1 MTKKKS
7 LLKPLIPFLVIGVII
22 AAFYNLT
29 EKKVTIETN
38 ELKSKL
44 ISLKTVQAGN
54 GFEDLQPLKEI
65 LKDKQV
71 IAMGDATYGTK
82 ESIQMKHRM
91 FEFFVEEMG
100 YRVLGIEADFG
111 TVQVVN
117 DYILN
122 GRGNAT
128 DAFKGVNYNEW
139 YTRDILDMVEWMRK
153 YNEESNHKTK
163 VKLYGITSGEPYES
177 KKKILN
183 YLKKTDENIF
193 KEFDSKLK
201 NLLVL
206 HELDNDKANIEQLKN
221 IFNENKN
228 KFIEKTSKDE
238 FEIVAQCLEI
248 IRQKIEHNIKVR
260 VTDLAGAQNLEEK
273 NVADNVK
280 WILDYE
286 SEFGN
291 DKVLLWSY
299 NSRVNKS
306 IGQYTSMGE
315 QLKNL
320 FDDKYY
326 AIAFDF
332 YQGTFMAI
340 PTDGGQFRKFS
351 VEKSREDS
359 IAGVFEKTGVPL
371 SFMDFKSASQD
382 SNMKKWLSEVQ
393 KVHSYYVYD
402 GVEEHLYINDIPMQ
416 SYDGLI
422 YIKET
427 STSKEI
433 N

>member
-1 MTKKKS
+1 
-7 LLKPLIPFLVIGVII
+7 
-22 AAFYNLT
+22 
-29 EKKVTIETN
+29 
-38 ELKSKL
+38 
-44 ISLKTVQAGN
+44 
-54 GFEDLQPLKEI
+54 
-65 LKDKQV
+65 
-71 IAMGDATYGTK
+71 
-82 ESIQMKHRM
+82 M
-91 FEFFVEEMG
+91 FEFLVEEMG

-122 GRGNAT
+122 GIGNAT

-153 YNEESNHKTK
+153 YNEDSNHKTR
-163 VKLYGITSGEPYES
+163 VKLYGISLGEPYES

-183 YLKKTDENIF
+183 YLKKADENIF

-201 NLLVL
+201 NILVL
-206 HELDNDKANIEQLKN
+206 HELDNDKVNVEQLKN
-221 IFNENKN
+221 IFNKNKN
-228 KFIEKTSKDE
+228 EFIEKTSKDE

-248 IRQKIEHNIKVR
+248 IRQKIEHDIKVR
-260 VTDLAGAQNLEEK
+260 VTDLEGAQNLKYK
-273 NVADNVK
+273 NMADNVK

-291 DKVLLWSY
+291 DKVVLWAC
-299 NSRVNKS
+299 NLTVNKS
-306 IGQYTSMGE
+306 IGRYTSMGE

-340 PTDGGQFRKFS
+340 PADEGQLRKFS
-351 VEKSREDS
+351 VEKSIEDS
-359 IAGVFEKTGVPL
+359 IPGVFEKTGVPL

-382 SNMKKWLSEVQ
+382 ANMKKWLSVAQ
-393 KVHSYYVYD
+393 KIHSYNVYD
-402 GVEEHLYINDIPMQ
+402 GVEEHLYINAIPMQ